1 MTTNL
6 HFSSKAVCPVLNRVL
21 SWASAVL
28 VILGVVSLLSF
39 YIYTGFQPY
48 RGPTK
53 IYFFLLLGVA
63 LISPRVAVLLFIAL
77 LPLLPTLH
85 TQLEFILKP
94 TVKYFVAFPAV
105 DAMAGLFIGGWL
117 GRCIRG
123 KRLEAPFSSPPWPL
137 ALMLLVVSF
146 SCAVTI
152 ARNLWQTASVFSIYD
167 VALSFLNFKLLP
179 RESDYFPISEWV
191 TFSTLTLT
199 VLVLSDY
206 LQKEKGDFEIVFKPL
221 ILGLGLSALW
231 GIFQSVTNFGL
242 GEYILIRE
250 YFFGFPALGFQPD
263 IHAFGGLMVLGAI
276 GLIGFIWQTM
286 SRRWLY
292 LALAVS
298 LLSWI
303 ALIQSKSRASIA
315 IAIIFGLVFLIIRNK
330 RRINIF
336 SGRRRLFSFVV
347 FIVTFLAV
355 IIVGFFTYHITHD
368 KSIRSFDAVNLASS
382 WRLDLFLGALRMWL
396 QFPWLGVGQGNLLR
410 VGSDYDFSGSALMAM
425 LGGENAHNYFLQTL
439 TELGLVGCFVAV
451 CMMVWPTLR
460 QTHPKNIA
468 PVWMAIVALFS
479 GNLYSHSFVI
489 RENLFIF
496 AGLLALLYSSAAPYS
511 ITSRVDNQKFTNRT
525 AVYRMSFGWVT
536 LISVAFCIAGF
547 TAIEVVKAFKK
558 IPFQYAR
565 KCYNQIEN
573 GEWRRG
579 QLFIE
584 IPSRASAVT
593 VYLRVGPGADTNL
606 VAKIDSKLFDRLST
620 LVYRGELKILDVNE
634 GLLIIKFL
642 LPSGEPIGRRGG
654 ILSISTVDCMS
665 PVDQQIIA
673 SKRKLDVSVI
683 KTDIERWPLK

>member
-1 MTTNL
+1 MIPDL
-6 HFSSKAVCPVLNRVL
+6 YFSPKAVCSALNRAL
-21 SWASAVL
+21 SWTSAVL
-28 VILGVVSLLSF
+28 VILGVVCLLSF

-77 LPLLPTLH
+77 LSLLPALH

-94 TVKYFVAFPAV
+94 AVKYFVAFPAV
-105 DAMAGLFIGGWL
+105 DAMVGLFIGIWL
-117 GRCIRG
+117 GKCIRG
-123 KRLEAPFSSPPWPL
+123 RRIEAPFSLPPWPL

-206 LQKEKGDFEIVFKPL
+206 LQKEKANFEILFKPL

-250 YFFGFPALGFQPD
+250 YFLGFAALGFQPD
-263 IHAFGGLMVLGAI
+263 IHAFGGLMALGAI
-276 GLIGFIWQTM
+276 GLMGFIWQTM
-286 SRRWLY
+286 SRRWFY

-315 IAIIFGLVFLIIRNK
+315 IAFIFGLGFLIIRNK
-330 RRINIF
+330 NKINIF
-336 SGRRRLFSFVV
+336 LDRWRLFCFATSVV
-347 FIVTFLAV
+347 IFLAV
-355 IIVGFFTYHITHD
+355 IIIGSLLYCITLD
-368 KSIRSFDAVNLASS
+368 RSIRIFDAVNLASS
-382 WRLDLFLGALRMWL
+382 WRLDLFVGALRMWW
-396 QFPWLGVGQGNLLR
+396 QFPVLGVGQGNLLR

-439 TELGLVGCFVAV
+439 AELGLVGCAAAV
-451 CMMVWPTLR
+451 CMMAWPTLR
-460 QTHPKNIA
+460 QANRKNIA
-468 PVWMAIVALFS
+468 PVWIAIVALFV

-496 AGLLALLYSSAAPYS
+496 AGLLAVLYSSAAPYS
-511 ITSRVDNQKFTNRT
+511 ITSKADNNKFTHRP
-525 AVYRMSFGWVT
+525 AVYRISFGWVA
-536 LISVAFCIAGF
+536 LILVAFCISGF
-547 TAIEVVKAFKK
+547 AAIEVVKAFKK
-558 IPFQYAR
+558 IPFQHAR

-573 GEWRRG
+573 GEWKRG

-593 VYLRVGPGADTNL
+593 VYLRASPDADTNL

-620 LVYRGELKILDVNE
+620 LVYRGELKILDLNE

-642 LPSGEPIGRRGG
+642 LPSGEPIGHRGG

-665 PVDQQIIA
+665 PVDQQIVA
-673 SKRKLDVSVI
+673 SKRTLDVSVI